1 MHLRPRR
8 KLAAQLKTV
17 CRPVTMLVF
26 YHTLVTK
33 RPNYLEY
40 LLGMIQALQAV
51 LALSLTRLEQID
63 QIDKHFSL
71 DSIEFHHAMQL
82 NLTGKTENPGP
93 NPSQY
98 FQQGHKDCLNMIRK
112 IGNK

>member
-33 RPNYLEY
+33 PPNYLFHY
-40 LLGMIQALQAV
+40 
-51 LALSLTRLEQID
+51 S
-63 QIDKHFSL
+63 FSCFSYPWL
-71 DSIEFHHAMQL
+71 RGQRESVHRQNI
-82 NLTGKTENPGP
+82 
-93 NPSQY
+93 S
-98 FQQGHKDCLNMIRK
+98 
-112 IGNK
+112 

>member
-33 RPNYLEY
+33 RPNYHYKYSKE
-40 LLGMIQALQAV
+40 I
-51 LALSLTRLEQID
+51 
-63 QIDKHFSL
+63 
-71 DSIEFHHAMQL
+71 
-82 NLTGKTENPGP
+82 
-93 NPSQY
+93 
-98 FQQGHKDCLNMIRK
+98 
-112 IGNK
+112 

>member
-1 MHLRPRR
+1 MTLNLEKEIQR
-8 KLAAQLKTV
+8 KDAEI
-17 CRPVTMLVF
+17 
-26 YHTLVTK
+26 
-33 RPNYLEY
+33 EY